1 MKLSEMFD
9 NLDELRI
16 DNKQGWGAVP
26 DNQNVDYKGL
36 RVRVKPSMF
45 LKLAHELGTPFS
57 AGDIE
62 KHISADGAIG
72 APFLVIAIPQDWFEG
87 DLTLPAE
94 IYGHEGR
101 NRMTAIL
108 RAEGD
113 IPVETH
119 LFFGGGVRNRD
130 LKPDI
135 IDRLNKSVISQRGV
149 VVKGPWFNTAVSE
162 DTKVRISKDPA
173 NLGADV
179 WEEEPLEPIVL
190 LKRSDITNV
199 LEPDHFHAEK
209 PGATER
215 IAKMVKAIK
224 AGKTLPPILVRRYK
238 NGYQVL
244 DGHHR
249 FKAYRITNTDQIPA
263 RVVAPE
269 NITGDIDE
277 AFNNPY
283 DLPKRWKTDSDAAH
297 WKQISLPNN
306 SSLKVQID
314 WEPDEKIAVWNFWIN
329 DKQTITGGGDAFRIF
344 ATAIVALQQFV
355 RSKKPNI
362 IAFIGNDEDP
372 SRVKLYDKL
381 VPWLIQKGGL
391 SSYTN
396 LTDEKNWWPDSLW
409 WFFDGLY
416 DTSGKM
422 YVLAKKAWFYKNA
435 VDNEEY
441 DDDMLEN
448 FADGKSRSVY
458 ESAFN
463 MERYADQARSAIA
476 VGWLDNVIQGMAY
489 GVKVGKVVAGQPI
502 KDLLDE
508 NKNAI
513 VTYVLRLIR
522 TNQARH
528 KENYLEDVVSML
540 RKLEIDWPELAVI
553 EKSIAADMNEN
564 FADGKGPG
572 RKGDSQRHGIPKNAT
587 MAQLQKAA
595 KSPGRKGQ
603 LARWQINMRRGRK
616 KTNEAIAPH
625 GDADN
630 ELKMMKAGTKP
641 AVLLHGPVFDELYR
655 PLIKQMEWELVRFN
669 MDGHEHQV
677 VAQKGERARAERIA
691 RLVSDAGKTWSAG
704 KQVGPEYHRELGTLL
719 GYSKT
724 DVDHFISKLYKEEVA
739 NESGSLTVAND
750 HVMLMDDL
758 EDASLKNPMVYV
770 DMDGVLA
777 DLFGHAR
784 DLHDVD
790 TYRKIN
796 RDQWDRFFSEAD
808 AEHLFAAL
816 GPFPTANKLL
826 RMVTRMFGGYK
837 ILSSP
842 LNFDREGSIRGKQKW
857 LDAHIR
863 VPDDGRVFDHE
874 KYKYAVQPD
883 GTPNILIDDYGV
895 NIKLWNDAGG
905 IGIKYQADEDSLDEL
920 RNKLTAAIAKQS

>member
-45 LKLAHELGTPFS
+45 LKLAHELVTPFS

-215 IAKMVKAIK
+215 IVKMVKAIK
-224 AGKTLPPILVRRYK
+224 AGKKLPPIVVRKYK
-238 NGYQVL
+238 DGYQVL

-249 FKAYRITNTDQIPA
+249 FKAYRISNVDQIPA
-263 RVVAPE
+263 RIVDPK

-277 AFNNPY
+277 ARAVYSIDKITQIFNSIFV
-283 DLPKRWKTDSDAAH
+283 DKTV
-297 WKQISLPNN
+297 N
-306 SSLKVQID
+306 SNIL
-314 WEPDEKIAVWNFWIN
+314 
-329 DKQTITGGGDAFRIF
+329 
-344 ATAIVALQQFV
+344 AIVLRSSNIRFDKHPELQSIIDDHSDV
-355 RSKKPNI
+355 LIDRWDTLKKRKPPHDSGMSGPVYE
-362 IAFIGNDEDP
+362 IATIVGKGYKE
-372 SRVKLYDKL
+372 
-381 VPWLIQKGGL
+381 PWLSKYLNDNKEDIIRSLL
-391 SSYTN
+391 SSIRN
-396 LTDEKNWWPDSLW
+396 GRK
-409 WFFDGLY
+409 
-416 DTSGKM
+416 
-422 YVLAKKAWFYKNA
+422 
-435 VDNEEY
+435 
-441 DDDMLEN
+441 DDMYFVEYSIPKLKKLKLGWPELDTIWKSLRASRN
-448 FADGKSRSVY
+448 INESYIDLADSKIKIH

-553 EKSIAADMNEN
+553 EKSIASGINEN

-655 PLIKQMEWELVRFN
+655 PLIKQMGWELIRFN

-719 GYSKT
+719 GYSKA
-724 DVDHFISKLYKEEVA
+724 DVDHFISRLYKEEVA

-750 HVMLMDDL
+750 HVMLMDDS

-816 GPFPTANKLL
+816 DPFPTANKLL

-842 LNFDREGSIRGKQKW
+842 LNFDREGSIRGKQQW
-857 LDAHIR
+857 LDAHIS